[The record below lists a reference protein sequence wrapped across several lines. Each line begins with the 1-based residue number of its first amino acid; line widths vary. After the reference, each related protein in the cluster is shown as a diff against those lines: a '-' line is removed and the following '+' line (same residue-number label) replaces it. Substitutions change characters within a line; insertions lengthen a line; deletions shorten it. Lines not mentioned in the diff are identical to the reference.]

1 MGISSDPG
9 SVTITLSSTHWTS
22 SCLLNSRGGSTQ
34 LVQLFCLEPWSSGC
48 SQRKCTCSTWS
59 REPSSMM
66 DCCQKAGDSRAV
78 LVTPEKREP
87 FVAGSLTQVASLEF
101 ASLPSLDLIH
111 QIVRNSNT
119 IFIRITQ
126 TRKNSLS
133 WHLYTAVSSNS
144 LVLLHSKALPAQA
157 SAVSY
162 SAKVSAGLDRLPG
175 KATIPEFILIV
186 PLLPILALE
195 MRAKDTADPTQ
206 TGYFWLTSLKLAWN
220 KSGSIL

>member
-1 MGISSDPG
+1 
-9 SVTITLSSTHWTS
+9 
-22 SCLLNSRGGSTQ
+22 
-34 LVQLFCLEPWSSGC
+34 
-48 SQRKCTCSTWS
+48 
-59 REPSSMM
+59 M